1 MAYHQFA
8 LYEGLVYGLLL
19 IVGGVIGYAKA
30 HSKPSLYAGSA
41 SGVLA
46 MIFSYLGFS
55 GNELLALFLL
65 AAESILLSA
74 FFYMRY
80 SSSKKFMPAGFMV
93 LLSAVSLVI
102 YLTGVLVAQTSL

>member
-1 MAYHQFA
+1 MALERVA

-19 IVGGVIGYAKA
+19 IIGGVVGFSKA

-46 MIFSYLGFS
+46 IAFSYAGLTGH
-55 GNELLALFLL
+55 ELIGLFLL

-80 SSSKKFMPAGFMV
+80 SASKKFMPAGLMV
-93 LLSAVSLVI
+93 IVSAVSLI
-102 YLTGVLVAQTSL
+102 LYLTGIIAA